1 MEYFLREYA
10 ARSILPHLNTV
21 AKSRNNNNNN
31 YYSDILNRTATIL
44 IENVTNNYNNSFVIK
59 PGDTGDDGGGGGGL
73 LEVASG
79 GGSSSENLYF
89 IQPQQQLL
97 VDVFSSGSSSD
108 NIIID
113 DQHNMGVAHQYED
126 YTEYLN
132 NDTSSPASALISST
146 LPSSSPALHLLAS
159 LASVTT
165 TTISSITQQIKQ
177 HTEESF
183 YDNLNKRFPHND
195 SAYAAFSCDGE
206 SQTLNISLTAG
217 NFTGDASGGDDEALS
232 SIYFKTAVYLL
243 YIPIFVFALLGNG
256 TVCYIVQ
263 STPRMRTVTNYF
275 IANLAVGDILMSL
288 FCVPSSFISIFI
300 LGFWPFGIALCHFV
314 NYSQAVSVLVSAYT
328 LVAISIDRYIAIMW
342 PLRPRITKRYAKFI
356 IAGIWIIALAT
367 AFPILIVSKLVQ
379 PAEWHVYCDRYVCQE
394 EWVSKEQ
401 NYYYTWALL
410 TLQFL
415 VPLSVL
421 IFTYT
426 RIALA
431 VWGKRPPGEAENLRD
446 QRMARS
452 KRKMIKMMVT
462 VVIVFTM
469 CWLPFNIL
477 ILLLNNDDVLLAWG
491 PLPYFWFAFHWLAM
505 SHSCYNPIIYC
516 YMNARFRGGFL
527 QIIYRVPGL
536 RRCCCLRRYLRTRG
550 DRSYEAT
557 GTDDAFHLQ
566 RVNTCT
572 TYISTRRK
580 LRTNSMHASQS
591 SCAETTVLR

>member
-1 MEYFLREYA
+1 MEFFLREYM
-10 ARSILPHLNTV
+10 ARSILPHLNGAASFRLMDRHHHARHHISSSDSNSSTTTV
-21 AKSRNNNNNN
+21 TSG
-31 YYSDILNRTATIL
+31 S
-44 IENVTNNYNNSFVIK
+44 
-59 PGDTGDDGGGGGGL
+59 GDT
-73 LEVASG
+73 
-79 GGSSSENLYF
+79 NLYF
-89 IQPQQQLL
+89 IEPQQQLL
-97 VDVFSSGSSSD
+97 LDPFEGDVEDGTQNHSG
-108 NIIID
+108 
-113 DQHNMGVAHQYED
+113 D
-126 YTEYLN
+126 YSEYLSSN
-132 NDTSSPASALISST
+132 DSDTSTASTNATT
-146 LPSSSPALHLLAS
+146 LYGFHLLES

-165 TTISSITQQIKQ
+165 TTISSMAQQTNETFHLLHGQ
-177 HTEESF
+177 RNVSTS
-183 YDNLNKRFPHND
+183 
-195 SAYAAFSCDGE
+195 SYAVHCDGE
-206 SQTLNISLTAG
+206 CPPDIMLNDTWIDG
-217 NFTGDASGGDDEALS
+217 CGDDSEGDTLS
-232 SIYFKTAVYLL
+232 SIYFITAVYLL

-275 IANLAVGDILMSL
+275 IANLAMGDILMSL
-288 FCVPSSFISIFI
+288 FCVPSSFISTFI
-300 LGFWPFGIALCHFV
+300 LGYWPFGIALCHFV

-356 IAGIWIIALAT
+356 IVGIWIIALAT
-367 AFPILIVSKLVQ
+367 ALPIPIVSKLVQ
-379 PAEWHVYCDRYVCQE
+379 PGDWYEQCDRYICKE
-394 EWVSKEQ
+394 EWPTAEQ

-410 TLQFL
+410 TLQFI

-431 VWGKRPPGEAENLRD
+431 VWGKRPPGEAENSRD

-477 ILLLNNDDVLLAWG
+477 SLLLNDEEVRMWG
-491 PLPYFWFAFHWLAM
+491 ALPYAWFAVHWLAM

-536 RRCCCLRRYLRTRG
+536 RRCCCLRRYLHTRG
-550 DRSYEAT
+550 DRSYETT
-557 GTDDAFHLQ
+557 GEMTFKFNRHSGGGLI
-566 RVNTCT
+566 RKPK
-572 TYISTRRK
+572 IRIRRCVPPAACEH
-580 LRTNSMHASQS
+580 MHHIHQHKEKAAHEFYASES
-591 SCAETTVLR
+591 IFMCGNNGVAVVPAPP